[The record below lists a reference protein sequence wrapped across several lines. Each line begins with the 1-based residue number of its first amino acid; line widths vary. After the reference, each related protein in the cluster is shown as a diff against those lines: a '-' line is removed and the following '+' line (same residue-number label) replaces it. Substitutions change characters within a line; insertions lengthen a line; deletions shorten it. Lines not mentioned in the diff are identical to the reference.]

1 MPAFE
6 AVVGGSNPSGSTRK
20 AMKKEFDVPK
30 EVTHVTEKLQNGGF
44 EAYLVGGCV
53 RDLIIGKKPKD
64 WDITTNATPEET
76 KSLFQHTFHENEF
89 GTVGIVNDEALDET
103 LKTIEVTTYR
113 IESSYSDTRRPDSV
127 SFSQNLEDDLKRRD
141 FTINAIAYDPHKGHL
156 VDLYKGQEDIKDM
169 IVRAVGNAGERFSE
183 DALRILRAIRI
194 NSELGFTVETE
205 TEKAI
210 QENAH
215 LLKKVSRERIRDEF
229 IRILQSSRA
238 MEGLLLAKKLGVLK
252 YITPELERGIGVGQ
266 NQAHKYDVFEHNM
279 KTLKHSVDKDYGID
293 LRMASLFH
301 DISKPET
308 RRWSAEKKDWT
319 FYGHDVVGA
328 KVTKK
333 ILNDL
338 KFPVKQTEKIT
349 KLVRWHMFFSDPEKI
364 TLSAVRRIVANVG
377 KEDVWELMNLRI
389 CDRIGTG
396 RPKENPYRF
405 RKYKSMV
412 EEALHDPVSVGMLEI
427 DGNMIIKILGIEPGP
442 KIGYILHALLEEVLE
457 EPSKNTPE
465 YLESAAKNLNKLSI
479 EDLKKIGEKAKE
491 TKEKVEGEKI
501 GEIRK
506 KYFVE

>member
-1 MPAFE
+1 M
-6 AVVGGSNPSGSTRK
+6 N
-20 AMKKEFDVPK
+20 KEFDIPK
-30 EVTHVTEKLQNGGF
+30 EVTHVTNELQNAGF

-64 WDITTNATPEET
+64 WDVTTNATPEET
-76 KSLFQHTFHENEF
+76 KSLFPHTFHENEF
-89 GTVGIVNDEALDET
+89 GTVGIVNDDTLDKT

-113 IESSYSDTRRPDSV
+113 IESAYSDLRRPDSV
-127 SFSQNLEDDLKRRD
+127 SFSTKLEDDLKRRD
-141 FTINAIAYDPHKGHL
+141 FTINAIAYDHHKGQI
-156 VDLYKGQEDIKDM
+156 VDLYKGREDIKDTV
-169 IVRAVGNAGERFSE
+169 VRAVGEAGERFSE
-183 DALRILRAIRI
+183 DALRMLRAIRI
-194 NSELGFTVETE
+194 SSELEFTIEPK

-215 LLKKVSRERIRDEF
+215 LLKKISRERVRDEF
-229 IRILQSSRA
+229 LRILQSPRA
-238 MEGLLLAKKLGVLK
+238 MEGLLLAKKLEVLK
-252 YITPELERGIGVGQ
+252 YITPELERGIGIDQ
-266 NQAHKYDVFEHNM
+266 NQAHKYDVYEHNM
-279 KTLKHSVDKDYGID
+279 RTLKHAVDKDFGID
-293 LRMASLFH
+293 LRLASLFH

-308 RRWSAEKKDWT
+308 RRWSPEKKDWT
-319 FYGHDVVGA
+319 FHGHDVVGGR
-328 KVTKK
+328 VTKK
-333 ILNDL
+333 ILEDL
-338 KFPVKQTEKIT
+338 KFPVKQAEKIT

-412 EEALHDPVSVGMLEI
+412 EEALHSPVSVAMLEI
-427 DGNMIIKILGIEPGP
+427 DGNTIIKVLGIEPGP

-457 EPSKNTPE
+457 EPSKNTSE
-465 YLESAAKNLNKLSI
+465 YLESTAKKLNELTI
-479 EDLKKIGEKAKE
+479 DELKKIGEKAKE
-491 TKEKVEGEKI
+491 TKEKIEGEQI